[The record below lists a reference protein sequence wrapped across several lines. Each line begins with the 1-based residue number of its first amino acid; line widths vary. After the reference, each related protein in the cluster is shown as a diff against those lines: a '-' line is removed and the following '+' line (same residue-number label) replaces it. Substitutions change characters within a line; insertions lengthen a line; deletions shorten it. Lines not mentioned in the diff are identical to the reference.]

1 MRLGADYRRM
11 SKGWSMRFD
20 DADLLFRTAL
30 EAVGEAVIVTTP
42 ELDQPGPLILY
53 VNPAFTRLTGYT
65 PEEAIGRSPCF
76 LQGPETDR
84 TVLDRIKSALLTI
97 GRFEGEAVNYR
108 KDGSSYTVKWHITAM
123 RDRDGQP
130 THWIAVQRDITDRR
144 RAEEHN
150 RLLLAELQHRVR
162 NILAVVRFIARRSAE
177 ASRTTENYLMHF
189 EGRIDAVARAQALVM
204 RDPTKG
210 VDLELLVA
218 EELLAYRAQEGEQV
232 EISGPSITLQ
242 PRAAETLGLA
252 IHELAT
258 NALKYGALARAE
270 GRITVN
276 WQIIPDG
283 VGHMLRFEWREAGGP
298 VLNAAHCGFGT
309 ELLEKAL
316 ARQLGART
324 ELSFT
329 DGRASCTIEVPPTSW
344 VASANNRVAPLVE
357 SGW

>member
-1 MRLGADYRRM
+1 MR
-11 SKGWSMRFD
+11 SD

-42 ELDQPGPLILY
+42 ELDRPGPYILY

-65 PEEAIGRSPCF
+65 PEEAIGQSPRF

-84 TVLDRIKSALLTI
+84 AVLDRLTSDLLTA

-108 KDGSSYTVKWHITAM
+108 KDGTSYTIEWHITAM

-130 THWIAVQRDITDRR
+130 THWIAVQRDITDRK
-144 RAEEHN
+144 RAEEHQ
-150 RLLLAELQHRVR
+150 RLLLTELQHRVR
-162 NILAVVRFIARRSAE
+162 SILSVVRFVARRSAE
-177 ASRTTENYLMHF
+177 ASRTPEDYVMHF
-189 EGRIDAVARAQALVM
+189 DGRIDAIARAQALVT
-204 RDPTKG
+204 RDPAKG
-210 VDLELLVA
+210 VDLELLVS
-218 EELLAYRAQEGEQV
+218 EELLAHRAQEGEQV
-232 EISGPSITLQ
+232 EISGPNITLQ

-258 NALKYGALARAE
+258 NALKYGALSRAD

-283 VGHMLRFEWREAGGP
+283 AGHMLRFEWREAGGP
-298 VLNAAHCGFGT
+298 VLNASHRGFGT

-316 ARQLGART
+316 ARALGART

-329 DGRASCTIEVPPTSW
+329 DGRAACTIEVPPTSW
-344 VASANNRVAPLVE
+344 VAAADNRVAPLVE
-357 SGW
+357 HGR

>member
-1 MRLGADYRRM
+1 
-11 SKGWSMRFD
+11 MRFD
-20 DADLLFRTAL
+20 VPDPLLQTTL
-30 EAVGEAVIVTTP
+30 EAIGEAVIITTP
-42 ELDQPGPLILY
+42 DLDRPGPTILY

-65 PEEAIGRSPCF
+65 PEEAISRSPRL

-84 TVLDRIKSALLTI
+84 AVLDRLTSDLLTA

-108 KDGSSYTVKWHITAM
+108 KDGTSYTIEWHITAM
-123 RDRDGQP
+123 RDRNGQP

-162 NILAVVRFIARRSAE
+162 NILAVVRFVARRSAE
-177 ASRTTENYLMHF
+177 MSRTTEDYLMHF
-189 EGRIDAVARAQALVM
+189 DGRIDAIARAQALVTW
-204 RDPTKG
+204 DPAKG

-258 NALKYGALARAE
+258 NALKYGALARAD

-298 VLNAAHCGFGT
+298 VLNASHRGFGT

-316 ARQLGART
+316 ARALGART

-344 VASANNRVAPLVE
+344 VASADNRVAALVE